1 MNKYSVA
8 LSYAGKSELN
18 HIFLE
23 SDNFLSALS
32 LVPSLT
38 NVQSV
43 VLTDLGAAN
52 TETPPVAESPLDK
65 AKRLID
71 EFTRAECDTPANFDD
86 LTDVHIAFH
95 TYTNPVGEEFDVQ
108 VSVDLVCFCVRTEVD
123 GKIRTVD
130 EYRSLEDLTEERLKS
145 LVFDGLFDIDDYYL
159 LPRECC
165 WRTVYAAE
173 DDITFIMRDHYRDDN
188 YLDDEFVFTE
198 VTGWYYGEPVFEAT
212 KLFAYNLGKKKERK

>member
-43 VLTDLGAAN
+43 VLTDLGRAIDAK
-52 TETPPVAESPLDK
+52 TPVEETPLDK

-71 EFTRAECDTPANFDD
+71 EFTREEFDSPANFDD
-86 LTDVHIAFH
+86 LTDVHIAF
-95 TYTNPVGEEFDVQ
+95 TTCTNSVEEEFDVQ
-108 VSVDLVCFCVRTEVD
+108 ISVDLVFFRVLAKVGGKVR
-123 GKIRTVD
+123 IVD
-130 EYRSLEDLTEERLKS
+130 EFATLDDFIDNYLNN
-145 LVFDGLFDIDDYYL
+145 LVFDDITAIDDYYL

-173 DDITFIMRDHYRDDN
+173 DDITFIMRDHYKDDN

-212 KLFAYNLGKKKERK
+212 KLFAYNLGKRKERK